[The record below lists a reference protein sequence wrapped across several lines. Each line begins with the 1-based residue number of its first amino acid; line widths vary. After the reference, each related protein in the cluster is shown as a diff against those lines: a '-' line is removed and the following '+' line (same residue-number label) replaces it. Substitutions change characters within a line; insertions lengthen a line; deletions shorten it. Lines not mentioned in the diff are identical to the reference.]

1 MVVSHQVSLL
11 TYFRCSAKYTKS
23 QKFGISS
30 DFFPTKSKQSRFKP
44 FSSEPEMKVSFQ
56 LTEEK
61 KPHTI
66 GETNELLTCF
76 RSNNRREEKKFSE
89 TTFVQFIR

>member
-61 KPHTI
+61 TSHNWRDKRAL
-66 GETNELLTCF
+66 NML
-76 RSNNRREEKKFSE
+76 
-89 TTFVQFIR
+89 